1 MSIALPV
8 RRRRHAAWGG
18 RVCRSTERSLSTFL
32 TIVEFVAAPV
42 AILVGATSFTSVAEK
57 PVGGRLGLRQGAVN
71 SRLAGGYTEGGVE
84 IAVGAILAPLAS
96 ALPQKSTLF
105 SWIMNKDILALQR
118 FALVLMLRFGHG
130 FSLSLR
136 SGSRSR
142 YPPLQPPPA
151 RRINHREYRYRQH
164 NRSYAL
170 LEHHTRDVRNESGPS
185 RLPMGEAKRRQ

>member
-8 RRRRHAAWGG
+8 RGRRHAAWGD

-84 IAVGAILAPLAS
+84 IGAGAVMPLLATE
-96 ALPQKSTLF
+96 LPEKTPLF
-105 SWIMNKDILALQR
+105 SWVAGNDPLALQR
-118 FALVLMLRFGHG
+118 CALVSTLRV
-130 FSLSLR
+130 
-136 SGSRSR
+136 GSRLLS
-142 YPPLQPPPA
+142 
-151 RRINHREYRYRQH
+151 EYKELFKDPMSSFTASYSQKKDRPCEH
-164 NRSYAL
+164 CLKENRVYAL
-170 LEHHTRDVRNESGPS
+170 PERHTRDLLSESDHGCH
-185 RLPMGEAKRRQ
+185 